1 MLKLKLLKSSEGM
14 VMVTVLVAM
23 EATEVMGMMR
33 ASQEKMGMVES
44 MELTKEPM
52 VADMVARMGLCMGA
66 GMVADMGMTVQ
77 VKRTGMTAV

>member
-1 MLKLKLLKSSEGM
+1 
-14 VMVTVLVAM
+14 
-23 EATEVMGMMR
+23 MMR
-33 ASQEKMGMVES
+33 ASHEKMGMVES